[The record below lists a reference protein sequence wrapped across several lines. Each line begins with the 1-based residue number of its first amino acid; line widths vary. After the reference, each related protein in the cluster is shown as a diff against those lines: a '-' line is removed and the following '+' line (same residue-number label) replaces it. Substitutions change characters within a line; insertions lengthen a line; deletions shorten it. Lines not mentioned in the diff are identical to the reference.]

1 MNKFTFITEFQKG
14 TYIQQ
19 VSAID
24 LESSIKEWVDIID
37 QFNIPG
43 IGGVEK
49 SKIKKELLYEK
60 PTKIKGVENVWCLF
74 FKLRKSSV
82 LVNIVG
88 TL

>member
-1 MNKFTFITEFQKG
+1 MNRYTFITEFKKG

-19 VSAID
+19 ISAND
-24 LESSIKEWVDIID
+24 LESSIKQWVNKID

-43 IGGVEK
+43 IGVVEK
-49 SKIKKELLYEK
+49 NKIEKGLLFEE
-60 PTKIKGVENVWCLF
+60 PTKIAGVENVWCLF

-82 LVNIVG
+82 LVNIVS